1 MSAEN
6 DFWNTTN
13 VVAFSSAIAGAFFG
27 SLSAFYL
34 GRLQQ
39 KRELRDRR
47 HGALVATQFALL
59 SQWTI
64 LENVRRDHLESLR
77 TDPER
82 FVKMPRFYT
91 TISHFSVPFSEITF
105 VANSD
110 EPNLLQQIHIAEQSY
125 LGAVQAINL
134 YNQKREEF
142 FKNAEGR
149 IEQFDMATGKTTIAT
164 SPREIFMMK
173 SVTDILYQQIDK
185 TLPML
190 DTEVK
195 NIWKFVKR
203 NFKEMKAIKF
213 EKHPEN
219 KINET
224 AK

>member
-13 VVAFSSAIAGAFFG
+13 VVAFSSAIAGAFLG

-64 LENVRRDHLESLR
+64 LENVRRDHLEPFRQDSM
-77 TDPER
+77 R
-82 FVKMPRFYT
+82 FAKMPRFYT
-91 TISHFSVPFSEITF
+91 TIAHFPVPFSEITF
-105 VANSD
+105 IANSD

-142 FKNAEGR
+142 FRNAEGR
-149 IEQFDMATGKTTIAT
+149 VEQFDEQTGQTTIAT
-164 SPREIFMMK
+164 APREVFMMQA
-173 SVTDILYQQIDK
+173 VTDILYQQIDK

-213 EKHPEN
+213 EKHPESQTS
-219 KINET
+219 KT
-224 AK
+224 AN

>member
-27 SLSAFYL
+27 SLSAFWL

-47 HGALVATQFALL
+47 HGALIATQFALL

-64 LENVRRDHLESLR
+64 LENVRRDHLELLR
-77 TDPER
+77 NDPER

-91 TISHFSVPFSEITF
+91 TIAHFSVPFSEITF

-134 YNQKREEF
+134 YNEKREEF

-149 IEQFDMATGKTTIAT
+149 IEQFDIKTGKTTIAT
-164 SPREIFMMK
+164 SEREIFMMK

-185 TLPML
+185 TIPML

-203 NFKEMKAIKF
+203 NFKGMKAIKF
-213 EKHPEN
+213 GKNPESN
-219 KINET
+219 Q
-224 AK
+224 